1 MNIIPIDTSRKNMYI
16 LKRVKKVKDLKY
28 IFTKRRDRENSSASS
43 WTLDHEHSS
52 AFLTEPYFMN
62 EWMVSF

>member
-1 MNIIPIDTSRKNMYI
+1 MYI

-43 WTLDHEHSS
+43 WTLNHEHSS

-62 EWMVSF
+62 EWMVTF